1 MASMEPDAAVLS
13 RPKDPAIVFSS
24 MILLI
29 GVLWDFDGVIA
40 DTGELHYRT
49 WARVLAEAGV
59 PFDRETFHRGFGMI
73 NSEVLPFWFGRS
85 LDPELVSR
93 IADRKEELFLEAAR
107 NTVTLLPGVMHW
119 LTLLESWNVKQAVAS
134 SAPLRNIEALTESLG
149 IQRFFD
155 ALVSAA
161 GMPGK
166 PHPAVFLEAA
176 RRIGKE
182 AGSCIVI
189 EDSLPGIQAA
199 GRAGMKC
206 IAVTN
211 THPAE
216 ALRGADLVLDSL
228 ERLKQEDLRD
238 LIDGWPS

>member
-1 MASMEPDAAVLS
+1 
-13 RPKDPAIVFSS
+13 
-24 MILLI
+24 MILRI
-29 GVLWDFDGVIA
+29 GILWDFDGVIA
-40 DTGELHYRT
+40 DTGELHYKT
-49 WARVLAEAGV
+49 WARVMAEAGV
-59 PFDRETFHRGFGMI
+59 PFDRGLFHRGFGMN
-73 NSEVLPFWFGRS
+73 NSEVLPFWFGRP
-85 LDPELVSR
+85 LEPELVSR
-93 IADRKEELFLEAAR
+93 IAGRKEELFLETAP

-119 LTLLESWNVKQAVAS
+119 LTLLESWKVRQAIAS
-134 SAPLRNIEALTESLG
+134 STPPRNIEALTESLG
-149 IQRFFD
+149 IRRFFS

-176 RRIGKE
+176 RRIGME
-182 AGSCIVI
+182 PGSCIVI
-189 EDSLPGIQAA
+189 EDSLPGILAA

-228 ERLKQEDLRD
+228 EHLKPEDLRD
-238 LIDGWPS
+238 LSSG